1 MANRIATE
9 QPKEAVTFVRATLQA
24 NAQLIMMYWRTD
36 RMILDAQEKKD
47 WNVRVNDRIALDLR
61 EPFPDM
67 KGFSA
72 SSLKNIRQ
80 FAQVLPHF
88 PIGQQVVNRLP

>member
-36 RMILDAQEKKD
+36 RMILDAQEKED

-61 EPFPDM
+61 EPFPDL

-72 SSLKNIRQ
+72 SSLNNIRQ
-80 FAQVLPHF
+80 LAQVLPHF